1 MKLVCS
7 ICLLLAC
14 LCTVPSLLAQD
25 IPAAEIFGGYAYL
38 NVDTNG
44 LSARQSAQGWEAA
57 LSANISRVFAAEFDV
72 TGAYKTISP
81 VSISDYS
88 YVGGV
93 RANFRPAFVHAL
105 VGGDDLRGS
114 TFGISASQ
122 QGLAALFGGGV
133 EFRIS
138 RSLSLQAGGDYALS
152 RHNIFGGPAATQNN
166 LRFSVGISF
175 GFGNR
180 GYGAPRSARDV
191 PSRPPGE
198 EPQESILFG
207 IAGVPAPAGVKVTL
221 VRYQSVANRA
231 GIQLDDVV
239 VAINGDRVR
248 SIRDIEIAVGK
259 NIAKGS
265 LTVNYLTKGIASV
278 DSTVSIVP
286 PQ

>member
-1 MKLVCS
+1 MKSVCS
-7 ICLLLAC
+7 ICLLLVS
-14 LCTVPSLLAQD
+14 LGIVPSLRAQD
-25 IPAAEIFGGYAYL
+25 IPAAEIFGGYSYL
-38 NVDTNG
+38 NIDTNG
-44 LSARQSAQGWEAA
+44 LGPRQSAQGWEAA
-57 LSANISRVFAAEFDV
+57 LTANITKVFAAEFDV

-88 YVGGV
+88 YVGGI

-114 TFGISASQ
+114 AFGISASQ

-133 EFRIS
+133 EFRMS
-138 RSLSLQAGGDYALS
+138 RSLSLQAGADYALT
-152 RHNIFGGPAATQNN
+152 RHNIFGGPNYTQNN

-180 GYGAPRSARDV
+180 GPGAPRAARNV
-191 PSRPPGE
+191 PSRAPGE

-207 IAGVPAPAGVKVTL
+207 IAGIPAGAGVKVTL
-221 VRYQSVANRA
+221 VRDQSIANRA

-239 VAINGDRVR
+239 VAINGDRVH

-259 NIAKGS
+259 NIASGS
-265 LTVNYLTKGIASV
+265 LNVNYLTKGIASV
-278 DSTVSIVP
+278 ESTVSIVP
-286 PQ
+286 PR